1 MNERAFMKNIKSV
14 CVYCGHNPGD
24 AVYVNAAANL
34 GKILAKEKL
43 ELVYGGGRLGLM
55 GIIADNVIN
64 NGGRA
69 VGFIPHHLDDREGA
83 HTGIQELHRVD
94 SMHTRKLNMS
104 ERADA
109 FVILPGGF
117 GTLDELFEIIT
128 WKQLRLHDKPIVIVN
143 VNGYWNGLEKLM
155 HHVIDNS
162 FALPEHRY
170 IFRVVDSVDDVVGAL
185 RSEHDPEVEFRS
197 NLI

>member
-1 MNERAFMKNIKSV
+1 MKDIKSV

-24 AVYVNAAANL
+24 EAYVKAAQDM
-34 GKILAKEKL
+34 GKALAKEKL
-43 ELVYGGGRLGLM
+43 ELVYGGGKLGLM
-55 GIIADNVIN
+55 GIIADSVIQ

-69 VGFIPHHLDDREGA
+69 VGFIPHHLDSREGA

-128 WKQLRLHDKPIVIVN
+128 WKQLKLHDKPIVIVN
-143 VNGYWNGLEKLM
+143 INGYWDNLEKLM
-155 HHVIDNS
+155 HHVIDHK

-170 IFRVVDSVDDVVGAL
+170 IFRVVDRIEEVVPTL
-185 RSEHDPEVEFRS
+185 RAEHDPEVEFSS